1 MPQNII
7 ERTVNLIAELM
18 FISSNKLFERSFIK
32 VLKGL
37 KVIRNI
43 KLKVKRYKIKQ

>member
-18 FISSNKLFERSFIK
+18 FISSNKLLERSFIK

-37 KVIRNI
+37 KATRNI
-43 KLKVKRYKIKQ
+43 KLKS